1 MNIYRQRIQKIQ
13 ELLIA
18 NNLDFYLVLSSD
30 PHANEYLPDFYKTRA
45 NLSGFSGSAGTLL
58 ISCKEAFLFT
68 DGRYFLQASK
78 ELDGSGI
85 ILQKNHDYLSF
96 LSNYNGSKIGVDYS
110 VLMYSV
116 YLRLKEK
123 FNLVDIDLSNKVLPQ
138 NTLIKN
144 QIYKQNENFISKSA
158 ALKIAKIKE
167 FMKEKNA
174 DYHIISS
181 LDDIAYITNLRGSD
195 IEYNPVF
202 LSYLIIGYENCIL
215 FLDETKIDNNI
226 KQYLNSQNFIIKN
239 YDEIFD
245 YSKKINGSILLDFD
259 KTATKLVLNLKAN
272 IISDTNPSVFLK
284 SCKDEKEIFNI
295 KQAHIYDGVAL
306 VRFFINF
313 LKKIDNE
320 NLSEYDV
327 DALITNERK
336 KSDLFVSNSFATIA
350 GFNENAAL
358 PHYKAQ
364 KDNAKFITKNGVLLI
379 DSGAQYQ
386 NGTTDITRVIAIGK
400 ASDEVVQD
408 YTLVLKSHIAISS
421 LVHKEDI
428 AMPLFDVMA
437 RSVLWEQG
445 LDYMHGSG
453 HGVGYFLN
461 VHEGPQVLSYFANP
475 SDKTKVKRGMLTSIE
490 PGIYR
495 KNKYGIRLENLV
507 VSKHFLSS
515 EYGEFLVFEPVT
527 MFPFELNLIDK
538 NKLDDKEKLWLNDYH
553 KIVYKNLSPYLN
565 ESEKQWL
572 QEKTKEI

>member
-45 NLSGFSGSAGTLL
+45 DLSGFSGSAGTLL

-259 KTATKLVLNLKAN
+259 KTATKLVLNLKTN

-461 VHEGPQVLSYFANP
+461 VHEGPQVLSYFVNP